1 MADATGADDPDLE
14 VVEVVPGELDV
25 VLGDRRVR
33 VLLPAGVGVPGAD
46 DVEVAAAVVAELRE
60 RGRTLPRVV
69 DVSAEL
75 VADASLL
82 EAVAARIG

>member
-1 MADATGADDPDLE
+1 MADVTDPDDRDLE

-25 VLGDRRVR
+25 QLGDRRVR

-46 DVEVAAAVVAELRE
+46 DAEVAAAVVAELRE
-60 RGRTLPRVV
+60 RGRTLPDVV

-75 VADASLL
+75 VADGSLL
-82 EAVAARIG
+82 GAVEARIG